1 MTMTEKTKT
10 EESEDEKG
18 QGVQRCVMRKCAA
31 CGKEKPSHKMDV
43 CMHNQMHNYVCDSKC
58 MTKFYA

>member
-1 MTMTEKTKT
+1 MGTQKSDTIKASPLQKI
-10 EESEDEKG
+10 
-18 QGVQRCVMRKCAA
+18 VMRKCAT
-31 CGKEKPSHKMDV
+31 CGKEKPVSEMQT